1 MNRYNELSAEAA
13 QAIDLLINALASSP
27 GADIDPVRTT
37 TEAVRAVRTYTVTL
51 DDYEVDWLSGHTYH
65 EDGYGRSIWDK
76 LRVLRGETFRQQ
88 MTLKDQ
94 G

>member
-27 GADIDPVRTT
+27 DADTDPVRTA
-37 TEAVRAVRTYTVTL
+37 TEAVRSVRTYTVTL
-51 DDYEVDWLSGHTYH
+51 DDYEVDWLRWCTYH

-76 LRVLRGETFRQQ
+76 LRALRGEAFRQQ
-88 MTLKDQ
+88 MTLKVPR
-94 G
+94 